1 MQPIELCMRPKM
13 TFCHFMKN
21 RKIWGGNKKNMI
33 EKNETVQGT
42 IRMPKS
48 MYDILVRT
56 AEKQGISFNAL
67 ICIILMNYLN
77 LK

>member
-1 MQPIELCMRPKM
+1 
-13 TFCHFMKN
+13 
-21 RKIWGGNKKNMI
+21 MI